1 MVSGSVADLSEMG
14 VRIAVVTGGNKG
26 IGFEICRQLARKGVN
41 VVLTA
46 RDAGMGLAA
55 TERLQAQ
62 GLNVIFHPLDVTDA
76 AGVRRLARYL
86 RLTHRRCDILV
97 NNAGVALDRYSTSVL
112 DTPVQLFRDTLE
124 TNVYGP
130 LMLCQEL
137 VPLMLREGYG
147 RVVNLSSGMGQ
158 LEDMGDGSA
167 AYRMS
172 KTALNALTRM
182 VAAATAKKGILV
194 NALCPGWVRTDMGGR
209 NAARGVEKGAQ
220 TAVWLATL
228 PANGPSG
235 GLFRDKKA
243 IAW

>member
-1 MVSGSVADLSEMG
+1 
-14 VRIAVVTGGNKG
+14 VTGGNKG

-46 RDAGMGLAA
+46 RVEGKGLAA
-55 TERLQAQ
+55 TRRLQSQ

-76 AGVRRLARYL
+76 AAVRRLARYL
-86 RLTHRRCDILV
+86 DRILGGCDILV
-97 NNAGVALDRYSTSVL
+97 NNAGIALDRFSTSVL
-112 DTPVQLFRDTLE
+112 DTPVQVFRDTME
-124 TNVYGP
+124 TNVHGP
-130 LMLCQEL
+130 LMLCQAL
-137 VPLMLREGYG
+137 VPLMLRRRYG

-158 LEDMGDGSA
+158 LEDMSDGSA

-182 VAAATAKKGILV
+182 VAAATEKRGILV

-209 NAARGVEKGAQ
+209 SAARGVEKGAE
-220 TAVWLATL
+220 TAIWLATL
-228 PANGPSG
+228 PADGPSG
-235 GLFRDKKA
+235 GLFRDRKA

>member
-1 MVSGSVADLSEMG
+1 MNDPP
-14 VRIAVVTGGNKG
+14 IAVVTGGNKG
-26 IGFEICRQLARKGVN
+26 IGFEICRQLAGKGVN
-41 VVLTA
+41 VVLAA
-46 RDAGMGLAA
+46 RDESRGLAA
-55 TERLQAQ
+55 TQQLQAQ
-62 GLNVIFHPLDVTDA
+62 GLNVIFHPLEVTDA
-76 AGVRRLARYL
+76 KAVQRLARYL
-86 RLTHRRCDILV
+86 DATHGGCDILV
-97 NNAGVALDRYSTSVL
+97 NNAGVALDRYSMSVL

-130 LMLCQEL
+130 LMLCQAL
-137 VPLMLREGYG
+137 VPLMLRRHYG

-158 LEDMGDGSA
+158 LEDMEDGSA

-182 VAAATAKKGILV
+182 VAAATAKSGILV

-209 NAARGVEKGAQ
+209 HAERGVEKGAE
-220 TAVWLATL
+220 TAIWLATL
-228 PANGPSG
+228 PANGPTG

>member
-1 MVSGSVADLSEMG
+1 MNGP
-14 VRIAVVTGGNKG
+14 RIAVVTGGNKG
-26 IGFEICRQLARKGVN
+26 IGFEICRQLAGKGVN
-41 VVLTA
+41 VVLAA
-46 RDAGMGLAA
+46 RDEQRGLAA
-55 TERLQAQ
+55 TQQLQAQ
-62 GLNVIFHPLDVTDA
+62 GFNVIFHPLEVTDA
-76 AGVRRLARYL
+76 KAAQRLARYL
-86 RLTHRRCDILV
+86 DATHGRCDILV
-97 NNAGVALDRYSTSVL
+97 NNAGVALDRYSMSVL

-130 LMLCQEL
+130 LMLCQAL
-137 VPLMLREGYG
+137 VPLMLRRRYG

-158 LEDMGDGSA
+158 LEDMEDGSA

-182 VAAATAKKGILV
+182 VAAATAKSGILV

-209 NAARGVEKGAQ
+209 HAERGVEKGAE
-220 TAVWLATL
+220 TATWLATL
-228 PANGPSG
+228 PANGPTG